1 MSKRE
6 IKVYRELSGEND
18 KWAKQNRELLSDTET
33 VMLNLIGSPGC
44 GKTKLLESL
53 AEHIP
58 GRFAV
63 LEGDLETTRD
73 AERLDA
79 VNVTAIQLV
88 TGGACHLAAKL
99 VNRGLQDLPRRST
112 QGT

>member
-1 MSKRE
+1 MSKRS
-6 IKVYRELSGEND
+6 IKVYRELSGENA
-18 KWAKQNRELLSDTET
+18 KWAESNRKLLSDSGT

-53 AEHIP
+53 AEHLP

-63 LEGDLETTRD
+63 LEGDIETTRD

-79 VNVTAIQLV
+79 VNIMVSQLV

-99 VNRGLQDLPRRST
+99 VHHGL
-112 QGT
+112 